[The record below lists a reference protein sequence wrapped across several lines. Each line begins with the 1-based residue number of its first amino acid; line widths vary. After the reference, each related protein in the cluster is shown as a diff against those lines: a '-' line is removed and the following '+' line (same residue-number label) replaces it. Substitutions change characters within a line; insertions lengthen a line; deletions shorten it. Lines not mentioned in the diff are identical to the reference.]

1 MVKRKRKGTNKVRD
15 VSRKILIAFLLFT
28 IGYQAIR
35 EYPYV
40 GVILAVVATIVFL
53 MIRYNKRTLARKYS
67 TIDELL
73 EVYGD
78 KPTDFEHYIA
88 NLYSLLGFRTK
99 VTPAANDMG
108 KDIEMWKDDN
118 KYVVEVKLYSPHN
131 KIGREKIQKLH
142 SAMIDSDADR
152 AIFITTSGYTSSA
165 VDYAHKFGI
174 ELLDGHKTVDLI
186 NSVKN
191 VMQSTDAIRE

>member
-1 MVKRKRKGTNKVRD
+1 MVKRKRKGANKVREI
-15 VSRKILIAFLLFT
+15 VRKIFLAFLLVTLGYGT
-28 IGYQAIR
+28 IR
-35 EYPYV
+35 DYPYI
-40 GVILAVVATIVFL
+40 GVILIVVATIVL
-53 MIRYNKRTLARKYS
+53 LLIRYNKRTLAKRYC
-67 TIDELL
+67 TINELL
-73 EVYGD
+73 EAYGD

-99 VTPAANDMG
+99 VTPAVNDMG

-118 KYVVEVKLYSPHN
+118 KYVVEVKLYSPQN

-142 SAMIDSDADR
+142 SAMIDSNADR
-152 AIFITTSGYTSSA
+152 AIFITTSSYTTSA
-165 VDYAHKFGI
+165 VDYARKFGI

-191 VMQSTDAIRE
+191 VMQAAETV